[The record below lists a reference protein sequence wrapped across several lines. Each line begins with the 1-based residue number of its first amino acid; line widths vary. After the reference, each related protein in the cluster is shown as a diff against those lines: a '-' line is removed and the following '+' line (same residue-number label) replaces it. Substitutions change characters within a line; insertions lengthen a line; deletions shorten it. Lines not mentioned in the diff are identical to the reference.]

1 MIKYEENIDCIVD
14 RELYCREFNIK
25 GKTLKEVIS
34 KISRSRKYTKSKN
47 KINSICIDIEGITR
61 KNDFIFLDDV
71 VINDNLNVD
80 DLKRI
85 ISSIAI
91 TRHLYV
97 SPDLSEIYSEIICA
111 RNKDFSTMVGVFD
124 YSLMYGNYEEY
135 VDGCIVKIP
144 LWEGYRNLNNGTT
157 LRIKGIV
164 HHPKNTIVTRD
175 MFSNGVYCMYEG
187 TIYDDNGSM
196 SGWVEES
203 DIPIPVSLFKP
214 IK

>member
-1 MIKYEENIDCIVD
+1 MIKYEENIDCVIG
-14 RELYCREFNIK
+14 RKLYCRDFNIK

-34 KISRSRKYTKSKN
+34 KISKSRKYIKYKN
-47 KINSICIDIEGITR
+47 KINSICIDIEGIAR

-80 DLKRI
+80 DSKRI

-111 RNKDFSTMVGVFD
+111 RNKDSSTMVGVFD

-135 VDGCIVKIP
+135 VDGNSVKIP
-144 LWEGYRNLNNGTT
+144 LWEGYRNSNNGTIF
-157 LRIKGIV
+157 RIKGII
-164 HHPKNTIVTRD
+164 HHPNAIITRD